1 MEVFEGAESVLLP
14 CQVPVSV
21 SSGSTAVWDRDDF
34 RIPTV
39 HVRQPD
45 GDYLKDQNQRYE
57 ELPSETVEIREGVK
71 SVLLPLKANK
81 SLPRDVRVEWTRPDQ
96 RNIRIHVCPEEQENI
111 YEGRTKMK
119 ADPLRNGDLSLT
131 LKTPQLEDWGL

>member
-1 MEVFEGAESVLLP
+1 MVLQQLLVLVLL
-14 CQVPVSV
+14 
-21 SSGSTAVWDRDDF
+21 
-34 RIPTV
+34 
-39 HVRQPD
+39 
-45 GDYLKDQNQRYE
+45 

-81 SLPRDVRVEWTRPDQ
+81 CLPRDVRVEWTRPDQ
-96 RNIRIHVCPEEQENI
+96 RNIRIHVCPEEQKNI

-131 LKTPQLEDWGL
+131 LKTPQLEDCGVYKCVVYRGGDLLLQKAVTLRVK